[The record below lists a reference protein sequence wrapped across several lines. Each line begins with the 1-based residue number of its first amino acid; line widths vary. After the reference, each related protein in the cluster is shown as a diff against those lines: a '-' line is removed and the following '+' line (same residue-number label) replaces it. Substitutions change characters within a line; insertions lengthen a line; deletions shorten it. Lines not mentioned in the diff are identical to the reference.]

1 MSQDNGDGG
10 RIRAVF
16 YYRVGSGFRRDQDAT
31 INLQA
36 ARIAATARRLNL
48 KVVGIYTDFAVTR
61 STPWPARPAARTL
74 AQRLTERAVF
84 ADVVIVEDPRHAIG
98 PDNITAALKAIPIPL
113 CTPREG
119 LHPVIADHPG
129 SAITGR
135 MSEPP
140 RPARRARRFPCTARR
155 R

>member
-16 YYRVGSGFRRDQDAT
+16 YYRVGSGVRRDQDAT

-61 STPWPARPAARTL
+61 STRGQHARPPARSP
-74 AQRLTERAVF
+74 
-84 ADVVIVEDPRHAIG
+84 
-98 PDNITAALKAIPIPL
+98 
-113 CTPREG
+113 
-119 LHPVIADHPG
+119 
-129 SAITGR
+129 SA
-135 MSEPP
+135 
-140 RPARRARRFPCTARR
+140 
-155 R
+155 